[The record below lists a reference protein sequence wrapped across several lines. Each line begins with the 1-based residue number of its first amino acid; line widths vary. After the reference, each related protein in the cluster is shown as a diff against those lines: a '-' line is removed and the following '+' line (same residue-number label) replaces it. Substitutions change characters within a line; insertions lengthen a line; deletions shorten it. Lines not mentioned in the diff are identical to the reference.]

1 MNKYECIY
9 VIRHTVD
16 KEGIKALVE
25 RFNGL
30 IAQEGGEVTNVDEW
44 GKRRLAYP
52 IDDDNEGYYVLINYT
67 AAPQVPQ
74 EIERVFRITDDII
87 RFITIKLD

>member
-1 MNKYECIY
+1 LNNYECIY

-16 KEGIKALVE
+16 EEGIKALVE

>member
-1 MNKYECIY
+1 MNNYECIY

-16 KEGIKALVE
+16 EEGIKALVE

>member
-1 MNKYECIY
+1 MNNYECIY

-16 KEGIKALVE
+16 EEGIKALVE

-52 IDDDNEGYYVLINYT
+52 IDDDNEGYYILINYT